1 MNEIRI
7 LVLSSMYPKGINSI
21 SGIFI
26 HHQVKA
32 LQKEGCKVKVISP
45 VPYIPQILCF
55 NSKWKK
61 YKQIP
66 KYINYDGIPVYY
78 PRYFRLPGKWF
89 WSISCYT
96 MNYGIRKFVDSIIR
110 EFAPD
115 IFQVY
120 TATLDG
126 YAGLMLRKKYNI
138 PLICSFRG
146 DDINICPKYDQFTHY
161 LTKKVIVESDQITTV
176 SNSLKIVAER
186 IGKPKKE
193 IQVVYNGCDS
203 KMFSYN
209 TKGRLVIRKKLRIS
223 SKKLVIIFVGDLAK
237 YKGIFELLSAFTKLN
252 YKYSNLYLILI
263 GKIPDRTALDKIV
276 SSNYLNNKIYIVGEI
291 PQNEIPY
298 WLSASDIFVFPT
310 YNEGLPNA
318 VMEAMACSL
327 PIIATKVGG
336 IPEVVRDGQ
345 NGILIDKKSVISIE
359 HSIEKLI
366 NNKNMC
372 KKMGEYGR
380 TIIEEKFTWNNS
392 AKKLIGIYNSI
403 INKT

>member
-1 MNEIRI
+1 M
-7 LVLSSMYPKGINSI
+7 
-21 SGIFI
+21 
-26 HHQVKA
+26 
-32 LQKEGCKVKVISP
+32 
-45 VPYIPQILCF
+45 
-55 NSKWKK
+55 
-61 YKQIP
+61 
-66 KYINYDGIPVYY
+66 
-78 PRYFRLPGKWF
+78 
-89 WSISCYT
+89 
-96 MNYGIRKFVDSIIR
+96 
-110 EFAPD
+110 PD

-120 TATLDG
+120 TATPDG

-146 DDINICPKYDQFTHY
+146 SDINIYPKYDQFTYY
-161 LTKKVIVESDQITTV
+161 LTKKVITETDQITTV
-176 SNSLKIVAER
+176 SNALKIVAER

-193 IQVVYNGCDS
+193 IQVVYNGCNS

-209 TKGRLVIRKKLRIS
+209 AKGRLEIRKKLRIS
-223 SKKLVIIFVGDLAK
+223 LKKIVIIFVGGLVK
-237 YKGIFELLSAFTKLN
+237 SKGIFELLSAFTKLN

-263 GKIPDRTALDKIV
+263 GNIPDRTALDKIV
-276 SSNYLNNKIYIVGEI
+276 SSNYLNNKIYIVSEI

-318 VMEAMACSL
+318 LMEAMACGL
-327 PIIATKVGG
+327 PVIATKVGG

-380 TIIEEKFTWNNS
+380 TIIEENFSWDSS
-392 AKKLIGIYNSI
+392 AKKLTEIYNKLI
-403 INKT
+403 GKA